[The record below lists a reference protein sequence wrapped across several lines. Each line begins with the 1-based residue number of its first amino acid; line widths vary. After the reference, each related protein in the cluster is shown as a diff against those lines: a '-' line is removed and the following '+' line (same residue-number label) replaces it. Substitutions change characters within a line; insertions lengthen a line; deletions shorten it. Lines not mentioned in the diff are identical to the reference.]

1 MTGLLGT
8 GNPLS
13 YSTSFNNTGVYS
25 FIYQLSNPLSGS
37 IVASCTGNLVVNPFP
52 ITGACNVNIMSGS
65 YYTGSLP
72 STGSLCSSGTL
83 S

>member
-1 MTGLLGT
+1 M
-8 GNPLS
+8 
-13 YSTSFNNTGVYS
+13 YS

-37 IVASCTGNLVVNPFP
+37 IVASCTGNLVVNSLP
-52 ITGACNVNIMSGS
+52 ITGACNVGVMTGS

-72 STGSLCSSGTL
+72 STGSLCSSGSL